1 MRPSEVAEMMIVT
14 HVDELERRSVIQV
27 PEGTP
32 ETRWGQGILV
42 GPPDLSALGLPE
54 EVTTRLHNE
63 LFHRG
68 IVRRGDAKLRR
79 PEVQA
84 ALSAAL
90 RIDVEH
96 IITLYEENANG

>member
-68 IVRRGDAKLRR
+68 IVGVTRNCV
-79 PEVQA
+79 VQRCKPHC
-84 ALSAAL
+84 LQP
-90 RIDVEH
+90 
-96 IITLYEENANG
+96 